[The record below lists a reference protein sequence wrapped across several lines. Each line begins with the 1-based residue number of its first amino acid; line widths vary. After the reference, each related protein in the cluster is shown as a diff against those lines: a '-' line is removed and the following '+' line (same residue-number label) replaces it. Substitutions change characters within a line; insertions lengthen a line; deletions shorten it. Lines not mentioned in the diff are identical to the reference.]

1 MFDNAHRHILGHVF
15 LCLIIK
21 VTRSEGHQHST
32 PLTIHFRL
40 DCFQPKELQRPS
52 NAYLGSLEEMLF
64 FLSPTPPPK
73 KKSGHVQNRHKSKG
87 PMLWIIFPKTG
98 KNNVRC
104 WQEELQTILAS
115 FINLL
120 LFPYTSPQNVQ
131 QTIWPISRKTSSSQD
146 SPLKGTSTNR
156 RFDHWDVCLGY
167 HHGLRSFDASTQ
179 TRHTNFSLPPF
190 WKKSDLTVTD

>member
-1 MFDNAHRHILGHVF
+1 MRILGVWKKCCSF
-15 LCLIIK
+15 WVL
-21 VTRSEGHQHST
+21 
-32 PLTIHFRL
+32 
-40 DCFQPKELQRPS
+40 
-52 NAYLGSLEEMLF
+52 
-64 FLSPTPPPK
+64 PPPK

-131 QTIWPISRKTSSSQD
+131 QTIWPINRKTSSSQD

-156 RFDHWDVCLGY
+156 RYDHWDVCLGY
-167 HHGLRSFDASTQ
+167 HHGLSKFRRFDTNEAHQFLSATFLKKNQ
-179 TRHTNFSLPPF
+179 TWQWLTKTWSLRLRYWHCIYYIVHYCVF
-190 WKKSDLTVTD
+190 I